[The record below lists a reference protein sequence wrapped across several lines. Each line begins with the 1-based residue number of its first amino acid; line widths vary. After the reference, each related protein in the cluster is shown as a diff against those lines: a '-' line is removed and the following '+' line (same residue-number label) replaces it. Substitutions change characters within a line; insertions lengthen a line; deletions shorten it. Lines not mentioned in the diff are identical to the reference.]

1 MGRIVSACLIVI
13 VSTGIAAGA
22 AQEHGPFMADGIKIG
37 EVRQDSAI
45 VWTRL
50 TRYLERTIHG
60 LAWTP
65 KDEAVPQG
73 RTLDAMEGS
82 VPGATGE
89 VRVIYWPRTSEKD
102 RRTTSWQAVDP
113 GRDFTLQFRL
123 DGLAAGM
130 QYQLE
135 IQGRPAG
142 ATEPS
147 CTLSGGFKTAPM
159 PDVPAR
165 VALTVVTCQEYPR
178 RDDPQNGHRIYSWM
192 RKLDPDT
199 GVREYACGPSSDQ
212 HAGGFSESMRTSMH
226 HYLRICGGFLVI
238 VVEREDGKPSIT
250 FRHYSTTGTVNHE
263 DTFIAK

>member
-50 TRYLERTIHG
+50 TRYRERTIHG

-102 RRTTSWQAVDP
+102 RRTTSWQAVDL

-165 VALTVVTCQEYPR
+165 VALLLDAQAR
-178 RDDPQNGHRIYSWM
+178 SRHRCSRI
-192 RKLDPDT
+192 RLRPKLRSAR
-199 GVREYACGPSSDQ
+199 G
-212 HAGGFSESMRTSMH
+212 
-226 HYLRICGGFLVI
+226 RIQRI
-238 VVEREDGKPSIT
+238 
-250 FRHYSTTGTVNHE
+250 HE
-263 DTFIAK
+263 DLHAPLPEDLWRIPRDRRGTRGWQTIDHLQTLQYHRNRQP